1 MYEMLVGQ
9 PPFMAPTPADTQ
21 LKIVNWPEY
30 LRIPHH
36 AQLSTAARDLVLRFL
51 SDPQDRIGR
60 NGADEIK
67 HHPFFTSRIDWEVG
81 IRNYV
86 APYKPKIMYEGDT
99 SNFDPVPPSQVQKM
113 YKATAPTEVM
123 PKDHP
128 EHAFYEF
135 TFIRFA
141 ASDRAADAKKP
152 TIAPSS
158 SSSYHSPASQ
168 SSGGGAGGS
177 MHEKSSGS
185 QREHKE
191 MRKEKKRT
199 TPQPVYV

>member
-9 PPFMAPTPADTQ
+9 PPFMAPTPAETQ
-21 LKIVNWPEY
+21 LKIMNWPEY

-36 AQLSTAARDLVLRFL
+36 AQLSTAARDLVIRFL

-60 NGADEIK
+60 NGAEEIK
-67 HHPFFTSRIDWEVG
+67 HHPFFTSRIEWDVG

-86 APYKPKIMYEGDT
+86 APYKPKIMYEADT
-99 SNFDPVPPSQVQKM
+99 SNFDPIPQSQIQKM
-113 YKATAPTEVM
+113 YKQQPSHSM

-141 ASDRAADAKKP
+141 ASDKASDSKRP
-152 TIAPSS
+152 TISPSNSASSPSSHDNSASSHSNSS
-158 SSSYHSPASQ
+158 SSS
-168 SSGGGAGGS
+168 
-177 MHEKSSGS
+177 S
-185 QREHKE
+185 QRDYVKE
-191 MRKEKKRT
+191 SRKDKKRT
-199 TPQPVYV
+199 NPQPVYV

>member
-9 PPFMAPTPADTQ
+9 PPFMAPTPAETQ
-21 LKIVNWPEY
+21 LKIMNWPEY

-36 AQLSTAARDLVLRFL
+36 AQLSTAARDLILRFL
-51 SDPQDRIGR
+51 SDPTDRVGR

-67 HHPFFTSRIDWEVG
+67 HHPFFTSRIDWDVG

-86 APYKPKIMYEGDT
+86 APYKPKIMFEGDT
-99 SNFDPVPPSQVQKM
+99 SNFDPVPQSQVQKM
-113 YKATAPTEVM
+113 YKTQPTPIM
-123 PKDHP
+123 PKGHP

-141 ASDRAADAKKP
+141 ASDRAADSKKP

-158 SSSYHSPASQ
+158 HSSSSP
-168 SSGGGAGGS
+168 SSHGS
-177 MHEKSSGS
+177 TSSNS
-185 QREHKE
+185 SNSSNQRDHTKE
-191 MRKEKKRT
+191 SSSRKEKKRQ

>member
-9 PPFMAPTPADTQ
+9 PPFMAPTPAETQ
-21 LKIVNWPEY
+21 LKIMNWPEY

-36 AQLSTAARDLVLRFL
+36 SQVSTAARDLIVRFL
-51 SDPQDRIGR
+51 SDPQERVGR

-67 HHPFFTSRIDWEVG
+67 HHPFFTSRIDWDVG

-99 SNFDPVPPSQVQKM
+99 SNFDPVPQSQVQKM
-113 YKATAPTEVM
+113 YKQQPTQVM
-123 PKDHP
+123 PKGHP

-141 ASDRAADAKKP
+141 TSDKGADAKKP
-152 TIAPSS
+152 TITPSSHGGSSSPSS
-158 SSSYHSPASQ
+158 S
-168 SSGGGAGGS
+168 
-177 MHEKSSGS
+177 HEKLASS
-185 QREHKE
+185 QREHTTKDS
-191 MRKEKKRT
+191 RKDKKRT
-199 TPQPVYV
+199 NPQPVYV